1 MAQSHHQSFRQ
12 SISQRGAEKLIEG
25 GYIYESI
32 GDLEK
37 QLTGCVFNEDYVKQL
52 YTHKGLKL

>member
-1 MAQSHHQSFRQ
+1 M
-12 SISQRGAEKLIEG
+12 
-25 GYIYESI
+25 ESI
-32 GDLEK
+32 GELEK